1 MTRENLQHMITN
13 ELASF
18 LIDRRS
24 RRLSH
29 WTITYYENELG
40 LIVKWLDEQ
49 GIKYFEEITPTL
61 IRLYLLYLGERRNP
75 GGVRAGYVSLR
86 AWLNWFESEYD
97 LSGWHNPIH
106 KVRLPK
112 QRKDPIQGITLVE
125 VQKLLDTCDVK
136 TEMGRRD
143 ETIFLFLLDSGL
155 RMAELLALN
164 VGDVSL
170 QDGRVYVKNGK
181 GDKPRQTFIGP
192 RTRRELQ
199 RYLRYRKG
207 ELPDDA
213 PLFVTTKGNRDR
225 LSRGGLRQMMDRRAA
240 LAGITASGLHSFRR
254 AFTIE
259 MLRSGADMLTIS
271 RLLGHSSINLVQRYA
286 KQTADDLRVVHE
298 RTSPVDKL

>member
-1 MTRENLQHMITN
+1 
-13 ELASF
+13 
-18 LIDRRS
+18 
-24 RRLSH
+24 
-29 WTITYYENELG
+29 
-40 LIVKWLDEQ
+40 VKWLDEQ

-106 KVRLPK
+106 KVRLPR
-112 QRKDPIQGITLVE
+112 QRKDPIQGITLAE

-164 VGDVSL
+164 VEDVSL

-225 LSRGGLRQMMDRRAA
+225 RAA

-259 MLRSGADMLTIS
+259 MLRSGADVLTIS